1 MNEENKA
8 VVVFSI
14 FGVAIGF
21 LSKFLGSARISF
33 VTALFVMIIIG
44 KIFEKVFKKDSKWWL
59 KNGAPIY
66 LLFWLVFWILFFNL

>member
-44 KIFEKVFKKDSKWWL
+44 KIYEKVYRS
-59 KNGAPIY
+59 
-66 LLFWLVFWILFFNL
+66 